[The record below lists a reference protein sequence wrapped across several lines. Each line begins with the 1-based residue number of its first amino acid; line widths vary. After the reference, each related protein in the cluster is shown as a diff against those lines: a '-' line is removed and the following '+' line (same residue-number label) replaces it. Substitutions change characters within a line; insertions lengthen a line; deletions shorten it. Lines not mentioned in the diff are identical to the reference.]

1 LKPFATVRAVG
12 YTSGNDRHRFCR
24 SVMGSNFA
32 RSIALG
38 ITLLLILV
46 AFGGLGFLADT
57 LLETLPVFLLIGLV
71 VGFALGLY
79 YMYTT
84 LKNMG
89 NG

>member
-1 LKPFATVRAVG
+1 MADTG
-12 YTSGNDRHRFCR
+12 FCR
-24 SVMGSNFA
+24 SVMGNNYA

-46 AFGGLGFLADT
+46 ALGGLGLVADT
-57 LLETLPVFLLIGLV
+57 FLGTLPLFLLIGIV

-79 YMYTT
+79 YMYVT

>member
-1 LKPFATVRAVG
+1 MG
-12 YTSGNDRHRFCR
+12 GNY
-24 SVMGSNFA
+24 A

-46 AFGGLGFLADT
+46 AIGGLGFLVDAM
-57 LLETLPVFLLIGLV
+57 LGTLPVFLLIGIV

-79 YMYTT
+79 YTYTT

>member
-1 LKPFATVRAVG
+1 MADTG
-12 YTSGNDRHRFCR
+12 FCW
-24 SVMGSNFA
+24 SVMGNNYG

-46 AFGGLGFLADT
+46 ALGGLGLLADT
-57 LLETLPVFLLIGLV
+57 FLGTLPLFLLIGIV

-79 YMYTT
+79 YMYVT

-89 NG
+89 NR

>member
-1 LKPFATVRAVG
+1 MG
-12 YTSGNDRHRFCR
+12 GNY
-24 SVMGSNFA
+24 A

-46 AFGGLGFLADT
+46 ALGGLGLLADT
-57 LLETLPVFLLIGLV
+57 FWGTLPLFLLIGIV

-84 LKNMG
+84 LKSMG

>member
-1 LKPFATVRAVG
+1 M
-12 YTSGNDRHRFCR
+12 GNNY
-24 SVMGSNFA
+24 G

-46 AFGGLGFLADT
+46 TLGGLGLLADT
-57 LLETLPVFLLIGLV
+57 FLGTLPLFLLIGIV

-79 YMYTT
+79 YMYIT

>member
-1 LKPFATVRAVG
+1 M
-12 YTSGNDRHRFCR
+12 GNNY
-24 SVMGSNFA
+24 G

-38 ITLLLILV
+38 VTLLLILV
-46 AFGGLGFLADT
+46 VLGGLGLLADT
-57 LLETLPVFLLIGLV
+57 FLGTLPLFLLIGIV

-79 YMYTT
+79 YMYVT

>member
-1 LKPFATVRAVG
+1 MANTG
-12 YTSGNDRHRFCR
+12 FCR
-24 SVMGSNFA
+24 SVMGNNYG

-46 AFGGLGFLADT
+46 VLGGLGLLADKF
-57 LLETLPVFLLIGLV
+57 LGTLPLFLLIGIV

-79 YMYTT
+79 YMYVT

>member
-1 LKPFATVRAVG
+1 MGNNYGRAL
-12 YTSGNDRHRFCR
+12 
-24 SVMGSNFA
+24 
-32 RSIALG
+32 ALG

-46 AFGGLGFLADT
+46 AFGGLGLLADT
-57 LLETLPVFLLIGLV
+57 FLGTLPLFLLIGIV

-84 LKNMG
+84 LKSMG

>member
-1 LKPFATVRAVG
+1 M
-12 YTSGNDRHRFCR
+12 GNNY
-24 SVMGSNFA
+24 G

-46 AFGGLGFLADT
+46 VLGGLGLLADT
-57 LLETLPVFLLIGLV
+57 FLETLPLFLLIGIV

-79 YMYTT
+79 YMYVT

>member
-1 LKPFATVRAVG
+1 MADNG
-12 YTSGNDRHRFCR
+12 FCR
-24 SVMGSNFA
+24 SVMGNNYG

-46 AFGGLGFLADT
+46 VLGGLGLLADKF
-57 LLETLPVFLLIGLV
+57 LGTLPLFLLVGIV

-79 YMYTT
+79 YMYVT

>member
-1 LKPFATVRAVG
+1 M
-12 YTSGNDRHRFCR
+12 GNNY
-24 SVMGSNFA
+24 G

-46 AFGGLGFLADT
+46 VLGGLGLLADT
-57 LLETLPVFLLIGLV
+57 FLGTLPLFLLIGIV

-84 LKNMG
+84 LKSMG

>member
-1 LKPFATVRAVG
+1 MAD
-12 YTSGNDRHRFCR
+12 TSFCR
-24 SVMGSNFA
+24 SVMGNNYGRA
-32 RSIALG
+32 MALG

-46 AFGGLGFLADT
+46 VLGGLGLLADKF
-57 LLETLPVFLLIGLV
+57 LGTLPLFLLIGIV

-79 YMYTT
+79 YMYVT

>member
-1 LKPFATVRAVG
+1 M
-12 YTSGNDRHRFCR
+12 GNNY
-24 SVMGSNFA
+24 G

-46 AFGGLGFLADT
+46 VLGGLGLLADKF
-57 LLETLPVFLLIGLV
+57 LGTLPLFLLIGIV

-79 YMYTT
+79 YMYVT

>member
-1 LKPFATVRAVG
+1 MADTG
-12 YTSGNDRHRFCR
+12 ICR
-24 SVMGSNFA
+24 SVMGNNYGRA
-32 RSIALG
+32 IALG

-46 AFGGLGFLADT
+46 ALGGLGLLADT
-57 LLETLPVFLLIGLV
+57 FLGTLPLFLLIGIV

-79 YMYTT
+79 YMYIT

>member
-1 LKPFATVRAVG
+1 MAD
-12 YTSGNDRHRFCR
+12 TSLCG
-24 SVMGSNFA
+24 SVMGNNYG

-46 AFGGLGFLADT
+46 VLGGLGLLADT
-57 LLETLPVFLLIGLV
+57 FLGTLPLFLLIGIV

-79 YMYTT
+79 YMYVT

-89 NG
+89 SG

>member
-1 LKPFATVRAVG
+1 MG
-12 YTSGNDRHRFCR
+12 GNY
-24 SVMGSNFA
+24 A

-46 AFGGLGFLADT
+46 ALGGLGLLADT
-57 LLETLPVFLLIGLV
+57 FLGTLPLFLLIGIV

-84 LKNMG
+84 LKSMG

>member
-1 LKPFATVRAVG
+1 MVDPG
-12 YTSGNDRHRFCR
+12 ICR
-24 SVMGSNFA
+24 SVVGNNYA

-38 ITLLLILV
+38 FTLLFILV
-46 AFGGLGFLADT
+46 ALGGLGFLADT
-57 LLETLPVFLLIGLV
+57 VLGTLPLFLLLGLV

-79 YMYTT
+79 YMYVT

>member
-1 LKPFATVRAVG
+1 MADTG
-12 YTSGNDRHRFCR
+12 FCR
-24 SVMGSNFA
+24 SVMGNNYG

-38 ITLLLILV
+38 ITLLLIL
-46 AFGGLGFLADT
+46 
-57 LLETLPVFLLIGLV
+57 IGIV

-79 YMYTT
+79 YMYVT